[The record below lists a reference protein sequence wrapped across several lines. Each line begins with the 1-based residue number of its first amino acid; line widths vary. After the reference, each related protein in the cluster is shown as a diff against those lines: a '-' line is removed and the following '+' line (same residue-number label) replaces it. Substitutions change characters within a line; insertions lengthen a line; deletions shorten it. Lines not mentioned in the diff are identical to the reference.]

1 MVTWPGGRWKSQAEE
16 PGRQTRPKAEATPLQ
31 GLRLPEGNRSQRAID
46 RPVRSQLALVQG
58 HLVDCALAKAYVLV
72 LLDRS
77 QHPLPPAERT
87 HPSQGQV
94 RGELPFFRWE
104 VERHQRGLDR
114 FAQLFEPLSA
124 EPDP

>member
-1 MVTWPGGRWKSQAEE
+1 MNGKSLTFSISSPCALSSSKREGEFFGG
-16 PGRQTRPKAEATPLQ
+16 L
-31 GLRLPEGNRSQRAID
+31 LRLPEGNRSQRAID
-46 RPVRSQLALVQG
+46 RPVRSQLTLVQG
-58 HLVDCALAKAYVLV
+58 HLVDRALAKAYVLV